1 MLVVISKNLIVEKLN
16 NKIMDDSSTLI
27 VLESYNSD
35 VEAHIARGV
44 LESNGVKCII
54 NNEIMSSIYP
64 LTLTSIGGIKLLV
77 RREDFELAKEILNS
91 SLSPD

>member
-1 MLVVISKNLIVEKLN
+1 MLVVINKNLIVEKLN
-16 NKIMDDSSTLI
+16 NKIMDKSSTLV
-27 VLESYNSD
+27 VLDSFNSD
-35 VEAHIARGV
+35 VEAHIAQGV

-77 RREDFELAKEILNS
+77 RREDLELAKEILNS
-91 SLSPD
+91 NLSLD

>member
-35 VEAHIARGV
+35 VEAYIARGV

>member
-1 MLVVISKNLIVEKLN
+1 
-16 NKIMDDSSTLI
+16 MDDSSTLV

-64 LTLTSIGGIKLLV
+64 LTLTSMG
-77 RREDFELAKEILNS
+77 
-91 SLSPD
+91 